1 MRPGQPHLLAAI
13 LLAGLALPAAAQQQ
27 PAAGAATDPPA
38 PGQEGTAGE
47 ADQAAADSPEVR
59 PATKPSLE
67 LLGLSKESDALE
79 LSIRLNGAF
88 DEKILAKLD
97 SGLEITFRHQVEV
110 RRQRTLWF
118 ARVLAHKK
126 IVTSAVLDTLTGNYR
141 LRRTVNRGIV
151 ETLTTSDVDEMR
163 QFMTVLEEIRLE
175 LPEDAILD
183 KRAEARARSHL
194 ETRFFLLIFPLAF
207 DTDWER
213 WPVAHLADEEE
224 DDAG

>member
-1 MRPGQPHLLAAI
+1 
-13 LLAGLALPAAAQQQ
+13 LALPAAAQQQ
-27 PAAGAATDPPA
+27 PVPTAEPAA
-38 PGQEGTAGE
+38 PGQELTPGD
-47 ADQAAADSPEVR
+47 ADQAAPESPDAP
-59 PATKPSLE
+59 PAKKPSLE
-67 LLGLSKESDALE
+67 LLGLGKGGDALE
-79 LSIRLNGAF
+79 ISLRLDGAF

-126 IVTSAVLDTLTGNYR
+126 IVTSATLDTLTGNYR
-141 LRRTVNRGIV
+141 LRRTVNGGIV
-151 ETLTTSDVDEMR
+151 ESLTTSDVEEMR
-163 QFMTVLEEIRLE
+163 EFMTVLKEIRLE
-175 LPEDAILD
+175 LPEDATLD
-183 KRAEARARSHL
+183 RRTEARARSHL